1 MRKLI
6 ILDQDTEQLYFHI
19 IGEEDLR
26 DPEDIIEAL
35 GFNLNYVSWM
45 ITSNPIQLTEL
56 TF

>member
-6 ILDQDTEQLYFHI
+6 ILDHDSEQVYFHI
-19 IGEEDLR
+19 IADSESR

-35 GFNLNYVSWM
+35 GFKLTNVSWM
-45 ITSNPIQLTEL
+45 ITSEPIQLTEL